1 MLARTPQPTVLSFQ
15 QYYGFQ
21 TLAMAFT
28 ARVLLA
34 FVLAAV
40 TANAAVDKAQ
50 GVAIG
55 HSKDA
60 AQACFGDAT
69 PFLLPGDPDKTVNCC
84 IAPWSVTWFDQNAQ
98 IGECC
103 SPGQSW
109 SGNQTTLVGG
119 CCDKGQGW
127 SQDKASGLGGCC
139 APSMVFVGDKATK
152 TGGCCTAGMI
162 WLNGKC
168 APPPPRPTC
177 KDLADP
183 VCGDDDDLGI
193 QYGHCYILKFTDGTQ
208 LGADHAAPTYSKD
221 GFFKDIPFKV
231 CRSVNDCSL
240 GEAVPSDGT
249 FVLQDQMG
257 RPEDPTG
264 AVGWVDN
271 GAGGTH
277 IKFNTNGAQAGVFK
291 GIAACSGGKCFIRL
305 GGGPTGNGGIG
316 PTCPV
321 PDHGLTFWPNPK
333 ATMMISFTE
342 TACSGPDAPFVPLNA
357 ANPAQGLLS
366 AFGASRSRPAVVVSQ
381 RPLLPVAAPAA
392 NARVMTAAAASA
404 ASSSSAPARATA
416 PSRVNVRA

>member
-1 MLARTPQPTVLSFQ
+1 
-15 QYYGFQ
+15 
-21 TLAMAFT
+21 MAFI

-69 PFLLPGDPDKTVNCC
+69 PFLLP
-84 IAPWSVTWFDQNAQ
+84 
-98 IGECC
+98 CC

-119 CCDKGQGW
+119 CCDRGQGW

-139 APSMVFVGDKATK
+139 APSLVFVGDKATK

-183 VCGDDDDLGI
+183 VCGDEDDLGI
-193 QYGHCYILKFTDGTQ
+193 QYGHCYILKFADGTQ

-231 CRSVNDCSL
+231 CRSTTDCAL
-240 GEAVPSDGT
+240 AEAVPTDGT
-249 FVLQDQMG
+249 FLLQDQMG
-257 RPEDPTG
+257 RPEDATG

-291 GIAACSGGKCFIRL
+291 GVPACSGGKCFIRL
-305 GGGPTGNGGIG
+305 GGGPTGNGSIG

-321 PDHGLTFWPNPK
+321 PEHGLTFWPNPK
-333 ATMMISFTE
+333 ATMLISFTE

-366 AFGASRSRPAVVVSQ
+366 AFGASRSRPAVAISQ
-381 RPLLPVAAPAA
+381 RPSSSLV
-392 NARVMTAAAASA
+392 ASA
-404 ASSSSAPARATA
+404 AIGRVTATAATAARASSAAPARATA
-416 PSRVNVRA
+416 PSRVNARA

>member
-1 MLARTPQPTVLSFQ
+1 
-15 QYYGFQ
+15 
-21 TLAMAFT
+21 MAFI

-40 TANAAVDKAQ
+40 TANGAVDKAQ
-50 GVAIG
+50 GIAIG

-103 SPGQSW
+103 APGQSW
-109 SGNQTTLVGG
+109 SGNRTTLVGG
-119 CCDKGQGW
+119 CCDRGQDW
-127 SQDKASGLGGCC
+127 SQDKSSGLGGCC
-139 APSMVFVGDKATK
+139 APTMVFVGDKTTK

-168 APPPPRPTC
+168 ALAPPRPTC

-183 VCGDDDDLGI
+183 VCGDEDDLGI
-193 QYGHCYILKFTDGTQ
+193 QYSHCYILKFADGTH

-221 GFFKDIPFKV
+221 GFFGWI
-231 CRSVNDCSL
+231 
-240 GEAVPSDGT
+240 
-249 FVLQDQMG
+249 LQGHPLQM
-257 RPEDPTG
+257 
-264 AVGWVDN
+264 DN

-291 GIAACSGGKCFIRL
+291 GTAACSGGKCFIRL
-305 GGGPTGNGGIG
+305 RGGPTGNGGIG

-342 TACSGPDAPFVPLNA
+342 TACSGPDAPFVPINA

-366 AFGASRSRPAVVVSQ
+366 AFGASRSRPAVAVSQ
-381 RPLLPVAAPAA
+381 RPSSSLI
-392 NARVMTAAAASA
+392 ASA
-404 ASSSSAPARATA
+404 ASSRVAATAATAARASSAAPVRATA
-416 PSRVNVRA
+416 PSRVNTRA

>member
-69 PFLLPGDPDKTVNCC
+69 PFLLP
-84 IAPWSVTWFDQNAQ
+84 
-98 IGECC
+98 CC